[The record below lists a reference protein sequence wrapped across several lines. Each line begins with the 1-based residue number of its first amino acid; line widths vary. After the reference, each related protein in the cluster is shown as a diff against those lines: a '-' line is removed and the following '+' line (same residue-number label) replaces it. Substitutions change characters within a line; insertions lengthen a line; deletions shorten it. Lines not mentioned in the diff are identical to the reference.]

1 MPLRMSAEIACQ
13 PGESF
18 KTGRTRTNRLLPW
31 WWPCFRDSLKIS
43 SDDRLPSKG
52 VGSANGYVGSVGCR
66 KGLEVPALRELDASA
81 SPLAFFGS
89 ELRLARLAAGLSQE
103 QLGKRLG
110 FSGDL
115 VGKIETGDR
124 RPNRD
129 FVAACDESFPAANGL
144 FGRIY
149 DLARRSGGVPAW
161 FQEWYEAE
169 RQALS
174 VSWWEPMLVPGLV
187 QTADYA
193 RALFQAWRSADSDDE
208 LDQLVS
214 ARMARQAILD
224 RPKPPMLW
232 IVIDEAVLHRC
243 IGSPRIT
250 HDQLEHLAD
259 LAERPKITVQVVPGA
274 VGAHVG
280 LLGAFAIATFDHE
293 PAIVYME
300 SPDQG
305 QTTDRHATVTKVSLT
320 FDTLSAE
327 ALPRGASREII
338 LKVAEERWT

>member
-1 MPLRMSAEIACQ
+1 MPA
-13 PGESF
+13 P
-18 KTGRTRTNRLLPW
+18 
-31 WWPCFRDSLKIS
+31 RD
-43 SDDRLPSKG
+43 
-52 VGSANGYVGSVGCR
+52 
-66 KGLEVPALRELDASA
+66 LDASA
-81 SPLAFFGS
+81 SPLAFFGA
-89 ELRLARLAAGLSQE
+89 ELRVARLAAGLSQE
-103 QLGKRLG
+103 QLGRRLG

-124 RPNRD
+124 KPKPD
-129 FVAACDESFPAANGL
+129 FVAACDEAFPIANGL

-149 DLARRSGGVPAW
+149 DLARKAGGVPAW

-169 RQALS
+169 REAVS
-174 VSWWEPMLVPGLV
+174 VSCWEPMLVPGLA

-214 ARMARQAILD
+214 ARMARQSILD
-224 RPKPPMLW
+224 RAKPPALW

-243 IGSPRIT
+243 IGSPEIT
-250 HDQLEHLAD
+250 RDQLLRLAD
-259 LAERPKITVQVVPGA
+259 LAQRPKVTIQVVPGE

-280 LLGAFAIATFDHE
+280 LLGAFAIATFDHA

-305 QTTDRHATVTKVSLT
+305 QTTDKHATVAAISLT
-320 FDTLSAE
+320 FDTLRAE
-327 ALPRGASREII
+327 ALPRGASRDLI
-338 LKVAEERWT
+338 LKVAEQRWT

>member
-1 MPLRMSAEIACQ
+1 MPA
-13 PGESF
+13 P
-18 KTGRTRTNRLLPW
+18 
-31 WWPCFRDSLKIS
+31 RD
-43 SDDRLPSKG
+43 
-52 VGSANGYVGSVGCR
+52 
-66 KGLEVPALRELDASA
+66 LDASA
-81 SPLAFFGS
+81 SPLAFFGA

-115 VGKIETGDR
+115 VGKVETGDR
-124 RPNRD
+124 KPKPE
-129 FVAACDESFPAANGL
+129 FVAACDEAFAGANGL

-149 DLARRSGGVPAW
+149 DLARKSGGVPAW

-169 RQALS
+169 REALS

-193 RALFQAWRSADSDDE
+193 RALFKAWRSADNGDE

-214 ARMARQAILD
+214 ARMARQSILD

-243 IGSPRIT
+243 IGSPKIT
-250 HDQLEHLAD
+250 RDQLEHLAD
-259 LAERPKITVQVVPGA
+259 LAERPKVTIQVVPAA

-280 LLGAFAIATFDHE
+280 LLGAFAIATFDHG
-293 PAIVYME
+293 PGIVYME

-305 QTTDRHATVTKVSLT
+305 QTTDKHATVTKVSLT
-320 FDTLSAE
+320 FDTLRAE
-327 ALPRGASREII
+327 ALPRGASREMI
-338 LKVAEERWT
+338 LKVAEEKWT